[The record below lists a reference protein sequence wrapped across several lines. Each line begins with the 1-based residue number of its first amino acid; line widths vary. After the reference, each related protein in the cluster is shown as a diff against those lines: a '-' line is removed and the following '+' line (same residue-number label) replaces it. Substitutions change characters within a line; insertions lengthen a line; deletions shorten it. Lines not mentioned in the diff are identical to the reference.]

1 MVGIEGIRAPGKNES
16 STPAGIAP
24 PTYGG
29 DTPYLRVRAL
39 LGTAP
44 PPTWELS
51 NGMSKHLT
59 AFKAGTPRLDA
70 TAPALADATAPAAV
84 NVAVIDKFAFTREC
98 IAHSLQALSNDIDVF
113 PFRNAHEARHSH
125 RKFGLL
131 VYHCHGDEMDEFDAA
146 FWQELATLAPTI
158 ILSSGSARDFI
169 LKMFERGVRGYIPTE
184 STTLELA
191 LEILRLIRAG
201 GSFVP
206 LGVLAPS
213 ATEPGATDMIS
224 DARQLP
230 AAKFTTREKSVIT
243 LLKLG
248 TSNKI
253 IAYELQMSESTVK
266 VHIRNIMRKMKV
278 KNRTEVVSRILGVT
292 REFET
297 GE

>member
-1 MVGIEGIRAPGKNES
+1 MG
-16 STPAGIAP
+16 
-24 PTYGG
+24 
-29 DTPYLRVRAL
+29 
-39 LGTAP
+39 
-44 PPTWELS
+44 
-51 NGMSKHLT
+51 KHLT
-59 AFKAGTPRLDA
+59 AFKAGSLRLDA
-70 TAPALADATAPAAV
+70 AASALGDATAPAAT

-98 IAHSLQALSNDIDVF
+98 IAHSLQALSVDIEVF
-113 PFRNAHEARHSH
+113 PFCNAHEARQSH

-213 ATEPGATDMIS
+213 ATEPSATDMIS

-292 REFET
+292 REF
-297 GE
+297 GSGK

>member
-1 MVGIEGIRAPGKNES
+1 
-16 STPAGIAP
+16 
-24 PTYGG
+24 
-29 DTPYLRVRAL
+29 
-39 LGTAP
+39 
-44 PPTWELS
+44 
-51 NGMSKHLT
+51 MSKHLT

-70 TAPALADATAPAAV
+70 TASASADAIAPAAG
-84 NVAVIDKFAFTREC
+84 NVAVIDKYAFTREC
-98 IAHSLQALSNDIDVF
+98 IAHSLRALSADIEIF
-113 PFRNAHEARHSH
+113 PFCNVHEARQSH

-131 VYHCHGDEMDEFDAA
+131 LYYCHGDEMDEFDAA
-146 FWQELATLAPTI
+146 FWRELATLAPTI

-206 LGVLAPS
+206 LGVLAL
-213 ATEPGATDMIS
+213 GATDMIS

-253 IAYELQMSESTVK
+253 IAYELKMSESTVK

-292 REFET
+292 REF
-297 GE
+297 GSGG

>member
-1 MVGIEGIRAPGKNES
+1 MIRDQWDLVGIEDIRAPGKIES

-24 PTYGG
+24 PPYWESFTRKSP
-29 DTPYLRVRAL
+29 TPN
-39 LGTAP
+39 
-44 PPTWELS
+44 WELS
-51 NGMSKHLT
+51 DGMSKHLT
-59 AFKAGTPRLDA
+59 AFKAGPPRLDA
-70 TAPALADATAPAAV
+70 AGSALTDATASAAA
-84 NVAVIDKFAFTREC
+84 NVAVIDEYAFTREC
-98 IAHSLQALSNDIDVF
+98 IAHSLQALSNDIEVF
-113 PFRNAHEARHSH
+113 PFRNAHEARQSH

-131 VYHCHGDEMDEFDAA
+131 LYYRHGDEMEMDESDAA

-158 ILSSGSARDFI
+158 ILSSGSERDFVV
-169 LKMFERGVRGYIPTE
+169 KMFERGVRGYIPTE

-206 LGVLAPS
+206 LDVLAL
-213 ATEPGATDMIS
+213 GATDMIS

-230 AAKFTTREKSVIT
+230 TAKFTTREKSVIT

-253 IAYELQMSESTVK
+253 IAYELKMSESTVK

-292 REFET
+292 GEFGS